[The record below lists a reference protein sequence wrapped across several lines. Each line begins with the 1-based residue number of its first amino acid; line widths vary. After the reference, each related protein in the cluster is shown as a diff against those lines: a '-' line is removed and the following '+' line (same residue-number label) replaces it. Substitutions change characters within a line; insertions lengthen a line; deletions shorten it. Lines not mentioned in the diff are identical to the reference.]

1 MTTRHRYPRLTDAE
15 GPKQIPKAVFIE
27 DVEDYIGPANPL
39 EVHRN
44 LNELLQK
51 YRFMEEE
58 FGKKQRALQEKLPEI
73 KEAITVIKFL
83 KDRRGHDEP
92 LETHYQLAD
101 CIYAEAS
108 VPPTETVCLW
118 LGANVMLEYPLD
130 DALALLEQNLNTAA
144 ASLKDLGDDLDFL
157 RDQRTTTEVN
167 VARVHNHMVHI
178 KAKVLAQAQ
187 TQAQSTRAE
196 ATDGANN

>member
-1 MTTRHRYPRLTDAE
+1 
-15 GPKQIPKAVFIE
+15 
-27 DVEDYIGPANPL
+27 
-39 EVHRN
+39 
-44 LNELLQK
+44 
-51 YRFMEEE
+51 
-58 FGKKQRALQEKLPEI
+58 
-73 KEAITVIKFL
+73 
-83 KDRRGHDEP
+83 
-92 LETHYQLAD
+92 
-101 CIYAEAS
+101 
-108 VPPTETVCLW
+108 
-118 LGANVMLEYPLD
+118 MLEYPLD